1 MTRRWSLCNMRT
13 VLRFAASTSYALTSQ
28 ADLQHRVSLVATR
41 YWQLESDRLSL
52 QPFAPA
58 DRHELVALFNHPG
71 VRRYLLDDELVS
83 IESVDEMIQ
92 KSLQLFTSAGCGLW
106 AARRKGVA
114 DIIGFAGFGYLYE
127 PPERLHPANWGQGLA
142 TEAARAA
149 VAYAFNDL
157 GFNQIIASAD
167 PPNTTSIA
175 VMQRLSMSF
184 DRRVI
189 KSGRDTIYYGLA
201 RPSLPAQDE

>member
-1 MTRRWSLCNMRT
+1 MTRRWSLCNMQT

-83 IESVDEMIQ
+83 IEWVDEMIQ

-106 AARRKGVA
+106 AARPKGLT
-114 DIIGFAGFGYLYE
+114 DIIGFAGFGNLYE
-127 PPERLHPANWGQGLA
+127 PPELQLLYGLHPANWGKGLA
-142 TEAARAA
+142 TEAARA
-149 VAYAFNDL
+149 VVGYAFDDL
-157 GFNQIIASAD
+157 GFDEIIACAA
-167 PPNTTSIA
+167 PQTR
-175 VMQRLSMSF
+175 RLSLSC
-184 DRRVI
+184 
-189 KSGRDTIYYGLA
+189 SGSA
-201 RPSLPAQDE
+201 